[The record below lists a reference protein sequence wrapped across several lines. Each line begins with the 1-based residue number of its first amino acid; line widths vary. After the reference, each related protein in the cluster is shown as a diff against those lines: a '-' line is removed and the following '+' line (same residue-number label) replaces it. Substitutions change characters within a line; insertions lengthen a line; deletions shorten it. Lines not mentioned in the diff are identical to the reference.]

1 MECRL
6 RKCGTPTAR
15 PGSATS
21 ASAALN
27 GTPFSGSGALGTS
40 DGSAHGGS
48 QNGSV
53 HCGAAAGPAQAVAA
67 SSGGLGAGGPAPAA
81 NGGAMSGEKT
91 SHSLWLYTRK
101 FVRLLLTKAVSA
113 VVDSSTCCVQLFCSA
128 LSEKTSAA
136 WSSLVAERCFCGVVQ
151 QGPISLA
158 EAAHQLMGDVPDAK
172 RAQTQVT
179 AQLPAGLGG
188 PPLLT

>member
-1 MECRL
+1 MAMECRL

-15 PGSATS
+15 PSSATS

-27 GTPFSGSGALGTS
+27 GTPFSGSGPLGAS

-53 HCGAAAGPAQAVAA
+53 HGGAAAGFAAGSAQAAA
-67 SSGGLGAGGPAPAA
+67 VPNGGGGAPGPAPAA

-113 VVDSSTCCVQLFCSA
+113 VV
-128 LSEKTSAA
+128 
-136 WSSLVAERCFCGVVQ
+136 
-151 QGPISLA
+151 
-158 EAAHQLMGDVPDAK
+158 
-172 RAQTQVT
+172 
-179 AQLPAGLGG
+179 
-188 PPLLT
+188 